1 MLWPCVN
8 IFVDLDEGIVT
19 IGFTEPAG
27 MDTLLWPVRKDICV
41 TFQLDLSLLSSPKLA
56 SKLQKTKGG

>member
-41 TFQLDLSLLSSPKLA
+41 KFQLDLSLLSSPKLA
-56 SKLQKTKGG
+56 SKLQKTKAG